1 VADEAEL
8 IGRARDGDA
17 AGFEE
22 LVTIYQDLAMRTAY
36 VVLGDHD
43 EATDAAQDAFV
54 KAFYALGTFRVGAPF
69 RPWLLRIVAN
79 EAINRRR
86 ASRRRADLSIRATR
100 EAAVTG
106 SPRTPED
113 AVLAGER
120 RDELLVAVNSL
131 RPEDRLIIH
140 YRYWLE
146 LPEAETAA
154 ALGVA
159 RGTVKSRLSRAL
171 GRLRTALEA
180 RQRAAGAPPP
190 RVTETAADSRGEHA

>member
-8 IGRARDGDA
+8 IERARHGDA
-17 AGFEE
+17 GGFEE

-69 RPWLLRIVAN
+69 RPWLMRIVAN

-86 ASRRRADLSIRATR
+86 ALQRRADLSIRATR
-100 EAAVTG
+100 EAAASG

-120 RDELLVAVNSL
+120 RDELLSAVNSL
-131 RPEDRLIIH
+131 SPQDRLIIH

-171 GRLRTALEA
+171 VRLREALGA
-180 RQRAAGAPPP
+180 QQRAAGAPPL
-190 RVTETAADSRGEHA
+190 VTERAADRGGEHA